1 MPIRI
6 ISIGKKPT
14 AWLKQ
19 GLEDYQKRLQRPF
32 NVEWCIFPGSP
43 HKGSKSRQDEA
54 KSTIGLLNSDD
65 YVILL
70 DESGTSIDSVK
81 LSRLMESQFNTSK
94 NVVFIIG
101 GSYGVDE
108 NIFRRA
114 DFVWSLSKLV
124 FPHQMVRLLLVEQI
138 YRSQEISKN
147 NPYHHQ

>member
-1 MPIRI
+1 MSILI
-6 ISIGKKPT
+6 ISVGKKPT
-14 AWLKQ
+14 SWIRQ

-32 NVEWCIFPGSP
+32 DVEWRILSSS
-43 HKGSKSRQDEA
+43 HQKGLKSLQDEA
-54 KSTIGLLNSDD
+54 KNIIGLLNSDD

-70 DESGTSIDSVK
+70 DEKGKNINSMELSKLMVDQLEKSKSI
-81 LSRLMESQFNTSK
+81 
-94 NVVFIIG
+94 VFIIG

-108 NIFRRA
+108 IVFKRA

-124 FPHQMVRLLLVEQI
+124 FPHQIVRLLLTEQI